1 MFLEEGCLMAGFDR
15 FVRTELLIGADGLVR
30 LANSSVAVFG
40 IGGVGSYAAEALARS
55 GVGKMTLIDH
65 DRIDATNINRQ
76 IHALTQTIGQT
87 KTEVM
92 KQRIQAINPACEVV
106 SMTAFYHP
114 EHAAR
119 FFRSKYDYVVD
130 AVDTVSAKIHLAIQ
144 CYERG
149 IPIISSMG
157 AANKLDPTLFEVID
171 IYKTKADPLAR
182 IMRKK
187 LKEHRIPRLKVV
199 CSRERPHTE
208 DRHTPHHRSVPGSIS
223 FVPPVVGMIMAGEVI
238 RDLVG
243 VRVEVSA

>member
-1 MFLEEGCLMAGFDR
+1 MDGFDR

-65 DRIDATNINRQ
+65 DRIDETNINRQ
-76 IHALTQTIGQT
+76 IHALTHTIGQA

-92 KQRIQAINPACEVV
+92 KQRVQAINPACEVV
-106 SMTAFYHP
+106 SMMAFYQA
-114 EHAAR
+114 EHAAQ

-187 LKEHRIPRLKVV
+187 LKEHKIPRLKVV
-199 CSRERPHTE
+199 CSRERPHADARNTS
-208 DRHTPHHRSVPGSIS
+208 HPGSIS

-238 RDLVG
+238 RDIVG

>member
-1 MFLEEGCLMAGFDR
+1 MAGFDR

-30 LANSSVAVFG
+30 LANSSVAIFG
-40 IGGVGSYAAEALARS
+40 VGGVGSYAAEALARS

-76 IHALTQTIGQT
+76 IHALTQTIGQA

-92 KQRIQAINPACEVV
+92 KQRIQAINPACDVV
-106 SMTAFYHP
+106 IMTAFYKP
-114 EHAAR
+114 EHAAL
-119 FFRSKYDYVVD
+119 FFHSKYDYVVD

-144 CYERG
+144 CHERG

-157 AANKLDPTLFEVID
+157 AANKLDPTLFDVVD
-171 IYKTKADPLAR
+171 IYKTKVDPLAR

-199 CSRERPHTE
+199 CSRERPYA
-208 DRHTPHHRSVPGSIS
+208 DVQHTPHHRSVPGSIS